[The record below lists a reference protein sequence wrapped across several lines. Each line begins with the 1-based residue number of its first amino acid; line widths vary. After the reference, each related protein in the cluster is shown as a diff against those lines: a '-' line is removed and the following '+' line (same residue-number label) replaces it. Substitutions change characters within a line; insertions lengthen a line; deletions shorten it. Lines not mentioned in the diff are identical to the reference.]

1 VKACRRQQGP
11 ESNAGLAIEKPDP
24 RGGLGRQRL
33 AEATNCGGRVPLCGR
48 PQDTSVRSRASWG
61 VVSWVE
67 QATRRRAAV
76 GEEQR
81 RQHRIGVAL
90 EVIITGANRHGI
102 AFEETTHSNDVSR
115 GGCSFYTAHE
125 ISVGAELDI
134 EIIRHLT
141 GSQSS
146 FLTRGLVL
154 RAVEEAPDRMLIAV
168 RFIGPQFPTYS
179 SETTS

>member
-1 VKACRRQQGP
+1 M
-11 ESNAGLAIEKPDP
+11 
-24 RGGLGRQRL
+24 
-33 AEATNCGGRVPLCGR
+33 AE
-48 PQDTSVRSRASWG
+48 Q
-61 VVSWVE
+61 
-67 QATRRRAAV
+67 
-76 GEEQR
+76 QR

-90 EVIITGANRHGI
+90 EVALRGANRLGI
-102 AFEETTHSNDVSR
+102 HFEEMTHSNDVSR

-125 ISVGAELDI
+125 IAVGAELDI

-154 RAVEEAPDRMLIAV
+154 RATEEAPDRLLVAV

-179 SETTS
+179 SESTA

>member
-1 VKACRRQQGP
+1 
-11 ESNAGLAIEKPDP
+11 
-24 RGGLGRQRL
+24 
-33 AEATNCGGRVPLCGR
+33 
-48 PQDTSVRSRASWG
+48 
-61 VVSWVE
+61 
-67 QATRRRAAV
+67 V

-90 EVIITGANRHGI
+90 EVLIRGANRFGI
-102 AFEETTHSNDVSR
+102 RFEESTHSNDVSR

-125 ISVGAELDI
+125 VAVGAELDI
-134 EIIRHLT
+134 EIVRHIT

-154 RAVEEAPDRMLIAV
+154 RAKQEAPDRMLVAV

-179 SETTS
+179 SESTS